1 MALLKCRDLLA
12 VIDMMKKFSIFKT
25 IVPENK
31 VKYREERYRIGR
43 IINQRNGSLL
53 VCSQSLL

>member
-1 MALLKCRDLLA
+1 MALLKCQDLLA

-25 IVPENK
+25 IVPESK

-43 IINQRNGSLL
+43 IINQRNGGLL
-53 VCSQSLL
+53 VCS

>member
-1 MALLKCRDLLA
+1 LKCRDLLA
-12 VIDMMKKFSIFKT
+12 VIDMMKKFLIFKT
-25 IVPENK
+25 IVPESK